1 MNPNEAIPLSDDR
14 APTFV
19 IVPGL
24 RGHVLEHWQTLLER
38 RLANAITVPR
48 MADDAA
54 EKLSCAAWVTAL
66 QRTLEPIARPV
77 VLVAHSAGCAIV
89 AHWARSHE
97 RPIHG
102 ALLATPPDFAT
113 PLPQGYPPLETFA
126 RNGWMPMPDDRL
138 PFPSIVA
145 ASTNDPLASF
155 DRVANLA
162 ARWGS
167 RLVNLGAVGHLN
179 PAAGFGPWPR
189 AEMLLRELCGS
200 LDVVND
206 AGHGTRG
213 T

>member
-1 MNPNEAIPLSDDR
+1 MSSNNALPPGDDR

-24 RGHVLEHWQTLLER
+24 RGHVPEHWQTLLER
-38 RLANAITVPR
+38 RLARAIAVPR

-54 EKLSCAAWVTAL
+54 EKLSCAAWVAAL
-66 QRTLEPIARPV
+66 QRTLVPLAGPV

-89 AHWARSHE
+89 AHWSRAHR
-97 RPIHG
+97 RAIDG
-102 ALLATPPDFAT
+102 ALLATPPDFET
-113 PLPQGYPPLETFA
+113 PLPDGYPALATFA
-126 RNGWMPMPDDRL
+126 QNGWMPMPDHRL

-145 ASTNDPLASF
+145 ASTNDPLASY

-189 AEMLLRELCGS
+189 AEALLRELCGS
-200 LDVVND
+200 LDVVD
-206 AGHGTRG
+206 DSGRSKRG
-213 T
+213 A

>member
-1 MNPNEAIPLSDDR
+1 MSANGAIAVSADR
-14 APTFV
+14 PPTFV

-24 RGHVLEHWQTLLER
+24 RGHVPEHWQTLLEH
-38 RLANAITVPR
+38 RLANAIAVPR

-54 EKLSCAAWVTAL
+54 EKLSCAAWVAAL
-66 QRTLEPIARPV
+66 ERTLEPIAGVV

-89 AHWARSHE
+89 AHWARRHE

-113 PLPQGYPPLETFA
+113 PLPQAYPPLETFA

-155 DRVANLA
+155 DRIVNLA

-179 PAAGFGPWPR
+179 PAAGFGPWPP
-189 AEMLLRELCGS
+189 AEALLRELCGP
-200 LDVVND
+200 LPFVYD
-206 AGHGTRG
+206 AARDTRG